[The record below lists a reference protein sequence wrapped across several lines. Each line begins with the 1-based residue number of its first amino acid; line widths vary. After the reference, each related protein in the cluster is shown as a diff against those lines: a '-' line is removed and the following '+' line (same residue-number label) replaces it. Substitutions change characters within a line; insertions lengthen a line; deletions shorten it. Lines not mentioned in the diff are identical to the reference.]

1 MNLLGMRS
9 NDERFSEFGT
19 PLLSLM
25 VNDRFKLDRVN
36 WQGTD
41 TDPTDTVEVSYV
53 DSFRS
58 DLGVR
63 VSIKTF
69 VNGDVVRHIVGPGT
83 ALYQHLV
90 TACGS
95 QILPSG
101 KTARDL
107 PERLEKFERRA
118 AAIKL
123 RDSTLE
129 IDGEKVPCRA
139 GTLDFMSVAETV
151 LGSRVATLVGPDGF
165 IEKPMTARVL
175 PNV

>member
-1 MNLLGMRS
+1 M
-9 NDERFSEFGT
+9 
-19 PLLSLM
+19 
-25 VNDRFKLDRVN
+25 
-36 WQGTD
+36 
-41 TDPTDTVEVSYV
+41 
-53 DSFRS
+53 
-58 DLGVR
+58 
-63 VSIKTF
+63 
-69 VNGDVVRHIVGPGT
+69 
-83 ALYQHLV
+83 
-90 TACGS
+90 
-95 QILPSG
+95 
-101 KTARDL
+101 
-107 PERLEKFERRA
+107 EKFERRA